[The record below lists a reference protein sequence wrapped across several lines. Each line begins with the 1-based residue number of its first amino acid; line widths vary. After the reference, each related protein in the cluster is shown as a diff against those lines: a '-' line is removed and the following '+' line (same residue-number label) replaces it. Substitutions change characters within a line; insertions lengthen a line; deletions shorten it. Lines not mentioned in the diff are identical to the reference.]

1 MLRTAISSIPF
12 FAVAFLIAA
21 LPRTAEAYIDPGAGN
36 ILMQAVLGGAA
47 GLAVLVR
54 IYARRLKDRL
64 QGRSGDKPHDTAED
78 AENSPKA

>member
-1 MLRTAISSIPF
+1 MRNTTTPGIPF
-12 FAVAFLIAA
+12 FAIALVIGA
-21 LPRTAEAYIDPGAGN
+21 LPTTAEAYIDPGAGN

-64 QGRSGDKPHDTAED
+64 QGRSGEKPHDTAGD
-78 AENSPKA
+78 AESSR